1 MSAHYNRSLSIIH
14 DGLDS
19 IKTGLETMETYIQS
33 ALYLY
38 HDKKDYLQGKERL
51 SKGFRKTK
59 ASLLQGCCKVKQAVD
74 TISKANLTFEMQPR
88 QSLRSTF
95 LSNSN
100 SIQHSHMNHAVP
112 PKSPAPTDDELMMD
126 EPDNESYE
134 SMLLEAS
141 INSEQADS
149 LAKDVTQSAN
159 VTPHE
164 QLLPKSNVHEKH
176 AILQS
181 SIHAERAKTQLCENK
196 QHNSGKCNV
205 KQNTHLSP
213 QSPTDI
219 KKKTRILPQWC
230 YSTPIKTPSK
240 KALPKR
246 ANNKAPKGVQRKTTT
261 DAGRST
267 RPKPSAHHKTT
278 RTEPQPLFVSPQ
290 REKVERTE

>member
-1 MSAHYNRSLSIIH
+1 MSAHYNGSLSIIH

-59 ASLLQGCCKVKQAVD
+59 ASLLQGCCKIKQAVD
-74 TISKANLTFEMQPR
+74 TISKTNLTFEMQPR

-100 SIQHSHMNHAVP
+100 SIQHSHINHAVP
-112 PKSPAPTDDELMMD
+112 PKSPAPTDDDLMMD

-141 INSEQADS
+141 INAEQADS
-149 LAKDVTQSAN
+149 LANDVTQSAN

-176 AILQS
+176 AFLQS

-196 QHNSGKCNV
+196 QHDSGKCNV

-219 KKKTRILPQWC
+219 GKKTHFASVVLQ
-230 YSTPIKTPSK
+230 YS
-240 KALPKR
+240 
-246 ANNKAPKGVQRKTTT
+246 N
-261 DAGRST
+261 
-267 RPKPSAHHKTT
+267 
-278 RTEPQPLFVSPQ
+278 
-290 REKVERTE
+290 